1 MFNNQLGDGL
11 STVTDEELEA
21 AMGPVEGKKPK
32 GAKPTAKPA
41 GDDDDDDN
49 DDEPKGGK
57 KKPAAK
63 NAAKPA
69 IKKPEIGNLS
79 RKDADTAFADD
90 DDDDEDDDDAKPK
103 KKPVKK
109 DEDDDD
115 DEQVDPDEQQ
125 DDDDED
131 NQDEPEEEEE
141 EEEEAGGDED
151 EEEQIKN
158 FLKARADYLVKKGE
172 WADWDGRDKTEWTE
186 EAFAEM
192 ELQQRQHTR
201 EKLRD
206 ELLGSFGRYG
216 KQIAEFAENGG
227 DEDELIDIFRQE
239 QEVQSLSIETEAD
252 QREVVFLYET
262 QFNSKKPERA
272 RKYIDNLV
280 ADKELADEAKEAK
293 EKMEHYWANE
303 RETLIADQAEAAKE
317 AKKRQ
322 KESFEKFSTE
332 VTKFVTDSK
341 EIPDA
346 EKQDIIKVLTKFDKK
361 GPNGLPV
368 NDFFF
373 KFAEFKK
380 DLPNYIEL
388 VRMVLNPKN
397 YSKRLKNE
405 GKTTAVDKGF
415 ALIRKTNKTK
425 KNKSA
430 GSGGGNNSGKKSNFR
445 LMY

>member
-63 NAAKPA
+63 PAAKPVA
-69 IKKPEIGNLS
+69 KKPEIGNLS
-79 RKDADTAFADD
+79 RKDAEEAFAGD
-90 DDDDEDDDDAKPK
+90 DDDDEDDDDEPTK
-103 KKPVKK
+103 KKVKK
-109 DEDDDD
+109 VDEDE
-115 DEQVDPDEQQ
+115 DEDEPGDPNEQQ

-131 NQDEPEEEEE
+131 NDEPGTE
-141 EEEEAGGDED
+141 EEEEAAGDED
-151 EEEQIKN
+151 EEEQIKG

-192 ELQQRQHTR
+192 ELQQRQHVR
-201 EKLRD
+201 EKMRD

-239 QEVQSLSIETEAD
+239 QQVQSLSIETEAD

-293 EKMEHYWANE
+293 EKMEQYWASE
-303 RETLIADQAEAAKE
+303 RETLINDQAEAAKD

-346 EKQDIIKVLTKFDKK
+346 EKQNIIKVLTKFDKK

-368 NDFFF
+368 NDFFY

-415 ALIRKTNKTK
+415 ALIRKTNKGK
-425 KNKSA
+425 KNKSS
-430 GSGGGNNSGKKSNFR
+430 GSAGGNNSGKKSNFR